1 MRLARASEGQRMN
14 DRVQQGVDRYVQLVG
29 IGGLV
34 VALGS
39 LAIDRR
45 WMDQPVATL
54 VLFASVFAL
63 RASPVRLSK
72 YSYLTQTGV
81 PVIVGALTVGPAAVV
96 LALWAG
102 VFTSDVAWLRK
113 LPRAGF
119 INAGREVVGFTA
131 AYGPYAAVLALT
143 GWPGL
148 SLDLLP
154 AAAIFVCMYFFA
166 TRTLFY
172 FTLLLRDKLE
182 YTEKILILR
191 WEIIS
196 YLLTLITAVVVI
208 AALHALS
215 PVGWLAV
222 ALALSVLGVLT
233 RRILEEAIGAED
245 LNKVHLMEV
254 AIARNATL
262 QGSFDQIE
270 RLAYRLLDWGDFRI
284 YRVTEGVPTL
294 AYRGALG
301 RPDRGAPPE
310 GAAPFRA
317 EAIAGGRVVEV
328 KDARADPRVRLPMP
342 EVGSLI
348 VHPIRFGDE
357 LLGTVEVDHPKRHT
371 YGAKDLMALTT
382 LGNQIATAIHIA
394 ELRRPLL
401 GTVEQIGH
409 QVTALTRVT
418 DSLRASAL
426 AMADASEGMRQ
437 GAGELRT
444 FVAGGLLATDSLGA
458 ASRAMAD
465 QGALAAEASGTAAE
479 VAALKR
485 AVIGEAIARL
495 VELNGFVSASA
506 DQVAGLGA
514 MTTRI
519 KGFIGT
525 IREIADLTNL
535 IALNAAIEAAR
546 AGADGRGFAVVADE
560 VRDLAAQSLHAA
572 GEARVLLEEVANQVT
587 AVSGQMERG
596 RQAVTGVEGLSAD
609 AAQALDA
616 IVGTTGEAGRHARAI
631 AVTAAEQLSA
641 VDGLTGQIRRVAA
654 GSARTLGDTEALAQ
668 RATEA
673 AAGQADLER
682 AIRELGEVSADLQRI
697 ARHFVVAQ

>member
-1 MRLARASEGQRMN
+1 
-14 DRVQQGVDRYVQLVG
+14 
-29 IGGLV
+29 
-34 VALGS
+34 
-39 LAIDRR
+39 
-45 WMDQPVATL
+45 
-54 VLFASVFAL
+54 
-63 RASPVRLSK
+63 
-72 YSYLTQTGV
+72 
-81 PVIVGALTVGPAAVV
+81 
-96 LALWAG
+96 
-102 VFTSDVAWLRK
+102 
-113 LPRAGF
+113 
-119 INAGREVVGFTA
+119 
-131 AYGPYAAVLALT
+131 
-143 GWPGL
+143 
-148 SLDLLP
+148 
-154 AAAIFVCMYFFA
+154 
-166 TRTLFY
+166 
-172 FTLLLRDKLE
+172 
-182 YTEKILILR
+182 
-191 WEIIS
+191 
-196 YLLTLITAVVVI
+196 
-208 AALHALS
+208 
-215 PVGWLAV
+215 
-222 ALALSVLGVLT
+222 
-233 RRILEEAIGAED
+233 
-245 LNKVHLMEV
+245 
-254 AIARNATL
+254 
-262 QGSFDQIE
+262 
-270 RLAYRLLDWGDFRI
+270 
-284 YRVTEGVPTL
+284 
-294 AYRGALG
+294 
-301 RPDRGAPPE
+301 
-310 GAAPFRA
+310 
-317 EAIAGGRVVEV
+317 
-328 KDARADPRVRLPMP
+328 
-342 EVGSLI
+342 
-348 VHPIRFGDE
+348 
-357 LLGTVEVDHPKRHT
+357 
-371 YGAKDLMALTT
+371 
-382 LGNQIATAIHIA
+382 
-394 ELRRPLL
+394 RRPLL